1 MNTTAGLA
9 DTFAR
14 MAAAPDGAPPGTR
27 RAGPAQGGDGRLRRR
42 TLLGALAAPML
53 LPAAAGAQDA
63 WPSRPVTL
71 VVPWAPG
78 GSNDVVARL
87 VAPHLSER
95 LGQSVV
101 VENRAGGG
109 GSIGMGLVTRARP
122 DGHTLLVSSAS
133 NHVFHALVASDLG
146 YDVREAL
153 HGIAM
158 MVDVPNVLAVNP
170 GLGVSTVPEL
180 LAKIRA
186 TPGGLS
192 FGSSGTASS
201 NHLAGELFRMLTGVE
216 LTHVPYRGGGPV
228 ATDLV
233 AGVIPMAFM
242 NLPTVI
248 GPAQAGRIRVVGVGT
263 AERVRIRPDI
273 PTIAEQGVPGYSVRS
288 WTGLFAPRG
297 TPRPVIDRMAAE
309 MQAVLEL
316 QPVRSR
322 LTDLASEPIF
332 MDPARTDA
340 FVRDEFDR
348 WGPVVRAAGVSVG

>member
-1 MNTTAGLA
+1 MRRRSVLA
-9 DTFAR
+9 AI
-14 MAAAPDGAPPGTR
+14 AAAPLARP
-27 RAGPAQGGDGRLRRR
+27 
-42 TLLGALAAPML
+42 ALA
-53 LPAAAGAQDA
+53 QEA
-63 WPSRPVTL
+63 WPARPVTL

-87 VAPHLSER
+87 VAPMLAER

-109 GSIGMGLVTRARP
+109 GSIGMGQVVRARP

-133 NHVFHALVASDLG
+133 NHVFHALVAHDLG

-153 HGIAM
+153 QGIAM
-158 MVDVPNVLAVNP
+158 MVDVPNAIAVHP

-180 LAKIRA
+180 LARARA

-201 NHLAGELFRMLTGVE
+201 NHLAGELLRMMTGVE

-242 NLPTVI
+242 NLPTVL
-248 GPAQAGRIRVVGVGT
+248 GPAAAGRVRVLAVCT
-263 AERVRIRPDI
+263 EERVRFRPDI
-273 PTIAEQGVPGYSVRS
+273 PTVAEGGVPGYAVRS

-297 TPRPVIDRMAAE
+297 TPRPVVDRVAAE
-309 MQAVLEL
+309 MRAVLEA
-316 QPVRSR
+316 PAIGAR
-322 LTDLASEPIF
+322 LTDLASEPIY

-340 FVRDEFDR
+340 FVRAEFDR
-348 WGPVVRAAGVSVG
+348 WSPVVRAARVTLDG

>member
-1 MNTTAGLA
+1 MQRRMVLGTMAAPFVAPGLA
-9 DTFAR
+9 R
-14 MAAAPDGAPPGTR
+14 
-27 RAGPAQGGDGRLRRR
+27 
-42 TLLGALAAPML
+42 
-53 LPAAAGAQDA
+53 AQDA
-63 WPSRPVTL
+63 WPARPVTL
-71 VVPWAPG
+71 LVPWAPG

-87 VAPHLSER
+87 VAPVLAER

-109 GSIGMGLVTRARP
+109 GSIGMGMIVRARP
-122 DGHTLLVSSAS
+122 DGHSLLVSSAS
-133 NHVFHALVASDLG
+133 NHVFHALVSPDLG

-153 HGIAM
+153 AAIAM

-170 GLGVSTVPEL
+170 ALGVASVPEL
-180 LAKIRA
+180 LARIRA
-186 TPGGLS
+186 TAGGLS

-201 NHLAGELFRMLTGVE
+201 NHLAGELFRMLTGAE

-248 GPAQAGRIRVVGVGT
+248 GPMQAGRVRVIGVCT
-263 AERVRIRPDI
+263 EERVRIRPDL
-273 PTIAEQGVPGYSVRS
+273 PTVAEQGVPGYSVRS

-309 MQAVLEL
+309 MKAALEA
-316 QPVRSR
+316 PSVTAR

-340 FVRDEFDR
+340 FVRAEFDR
-348 WGPVVRAAGVSVG
+348 WGPVVRAAKVTLD